1 MLGTWFW
8 GRQFVVSS
16 ASEPVVVPRDL
27 PGTPASDNFRERFIF
42 ATDAAGIGYF
52 FCDLPFGKLNWDNRV
67 KQHFWLDPNADVDI
81 EMFYRRLHPDDRERP
96 RQALEHAIQAGKR
109 YDIEYR
115 TVSPST
121 GEIRWIR
128 AIGRAAY
135 SPTGVPVRFDGI
147 TQDITA
153 KKRAETELVESE
165 GRIRVALKNVPVI
178 LYTADRNLRYT
189 WIYRSHPLVPAE
201 ALMGRRDDEVAPGIT
216 DELVAFKQ
224 SVVDSG
230 VPARREITFNMN
242 GTSETYD
249 LYAEPL
255 HDSQGNVVG
264 ITVAAL
270 DITQTRLAEEALRR
284 AEKLAVVG
292 RLASSIAHEINN
304 PLESVVNSLYLMR
317 NSGDAEELQFL
328 IRTAEEELA
337 RVSHVVTHSL
347 RFNRQSTAPTLQD
360 VSAIAD
366 SALAL
371 YSGRL
376 RHAPIRLIRDYRPTD
391 PLLCFEGELRQ
402 VFANL
407 IGNAIDATREGKI
420 QIRIREARQICD
432 GSSCMRVS
440 IADTGSGIEPKT
452 LSRLFEPFVTTKE
465 NTGTGLGLWVTAEIL
480 KRHRAKVQVRTS
492 TNPHHSGTVF
502 VITFPRIAAGPTP
515 ATALPD

>member
-1 MLGTWFW
+1 
-8 GRQFVVSS
+8 VSS
-16 ASEPVVVPRDL
+16 APSEPVVHPRDL
-27 PGTPASDNFRERFIF
+27 SGIPASDNFRERFIF
-42 ATDAAGIGYF
+42 ATDAADIGYF
-52 FCDLPFGKLNWDNRV
+52 FCDLPFEKLNWDNRV
-67 KQHFWLDPNADVDI
+67 KRHFWLDPDADVDI
-81 EMFYRRLHPDDRERP
+81 EMFYRRLHPDDRERT
-96 RQALEHAIQAGKR
+96 REAIEQAILAGKH

-115 TVSPST
+115 TVSPVT

-128 AIGRAAY
+128 AIGRVAY
-135 SPTGVPVRFDGI
+135 GPTGVPVRFDGI

-153 KKRAETELVESE
+153 RKRTETELIESE

-178 LYTADRNLRYT
+178 LYTADRDLRYT
-189 WIYRSHPLVPAE
+189 WIYRSHPLVSAE
-201 ALMGRRDDEVAPGIT
+201 ALIGRRDDEVAPGIT

-230 VPARREITFNMN
+230 APGRREITFDVN

-264 ITVAAL
+264 LTVAAL

-317 NSGDAEELQFL
+317 NSGDPGELQFL

-347 RFNRQSTAPTLQD
+347 RFNRQSTAPTEQD
-360 VSAIAD
+360 LSAIAD

-376 RHAPIRLIRDYRPTD
+376 RHAPIRLLRDYRPTD

-407 IGNAIDATREGKI
+407 IGNAIDATRAGKI
-420 QIRIREARQICD
+420 QIRIREARQVCD
-432 GSSCMRVS
+432 GSTCIRVS
-440 IADTGSGIEPKT
+440 IGDTGSGIDPKIVG
-452 LSRLFEPFVTTKE
+452 RLFEPFVTTKE

-480 KRHRAKVQVRTS
+480 RRHGAKVQVRTS
-492 TNPHHSGTVF
+492 TSPHHNGTVF
-502 VITFPRIAAGPTP
+502 VITFPRMPGGPTP
-515 ATALPD
+515 ATAVAG